1 MLKGILEGVY
11 PFSVFIQFC
20 VQDAD
25 LAKAREVPGAQ
36 TTLEEFWL
44 RLLSPR
50 LQPEGMRRW
59 MGTGWRCWGHFCR
72 DSGLQA
78 PPFLAMCKFLA
89 FRALGDVDPAERP
102 GELFSLRRAL
112 LITVLNHLCILFLGN
127 DENVI

>member
-1 MLKGILEGVY
+1 MAQAAESSLAAGGNEALDGHWMVLDGAVGDISAGIV
-11 PFSVFIQFC
+11 
-20 VQDAD
+20 
-25 LAKAREVPGAQ
+25 
-36 TTLEEFWL
+36 
-44 RLLSPR
+44 
-50 LQPEGMRRW
+50 
-59 MGTGWRCWGHFCR
+59 
-72 DSGLQA
+72 GLQA

>member
-59 MGTGWRCWGHFCR
+59 MGTGWYW
-72 DSGLQA
+72 
-78 PPFLAMCKFLA
+78 M
-89 FRALGDVDPAERP
+89 
-102 GELFSLRRAL
+102 AL
-112 LITVLNHLCILFLGN
+112 LGTFPQG
-127 DENVI
+127 